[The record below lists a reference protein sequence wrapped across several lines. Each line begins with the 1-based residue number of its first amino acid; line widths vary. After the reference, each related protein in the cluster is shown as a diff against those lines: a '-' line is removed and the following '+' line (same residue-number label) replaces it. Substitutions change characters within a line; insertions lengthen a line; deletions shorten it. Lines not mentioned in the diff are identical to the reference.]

1 MQKEEYI
8 KYVTENYE
16 NESKE
21 LLLKQIELFFKK
33 VNINKNKYNKGDEVF
48 LKKGTIFMVY
58 LVY

>member
-48 LKKGTIFMVY
+48 
-58 LVY
+58 